1 MKRFRVAGLLVGM
14 TLAAV
19 AMVAC
24 GSSSSNPTTINGVW
38 NATLT
43 EANNQSYGS
52 LGLSLVVNN
61 DGTLSVT
68 NLTITSPSPC
78 FGSANTASGSFTVS
92 GNLNGNTS
100 GSLSLTVTSGSPAG
114 NTLKLSGMETGN
126 TISGTWTLGGTYP
139 GCSGNG
145 TFTMTRA

>member
-1 MKRFRVAGLLVGM
+1 MKRIGVAMLLLAAIALVG
-14 TLAAV
+14 
-19 AMVAC
+19 C
-24 GSSSSNPTTINGVW
+24 GSSSTNPATINGNW

-43 EANNQSYGS
+43 ESNSQAYGT

-78 FGSANTASGSFTVS
+78 FTSGQTATGSFMLS
-92 GNLNGNTS
+92 GNFNGNVT
-100 GSLSLTVTSGSPAG
+100 GTFGLTVKSGSPAG
-114 NTLKLSGMETGN
+114 DTLTLNGQANGN
-126 TISGTWTLGGTYP
+126 TISGTWTLGGQYP